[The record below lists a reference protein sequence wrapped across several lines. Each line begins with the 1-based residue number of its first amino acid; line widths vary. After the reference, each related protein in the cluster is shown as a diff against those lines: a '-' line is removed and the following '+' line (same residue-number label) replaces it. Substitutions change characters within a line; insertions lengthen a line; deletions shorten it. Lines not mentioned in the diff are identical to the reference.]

1 MQERSWL
8 QSGEEVPLMIA
19 SDSPDPSEGEVVVEG
34 GGEGGGGN
42 RPRSSAASLA
52 SHVCAR

>member
-34 GGEGGGGN
+34 G
-42 RPRSSAASLA
+42 
-52 SHVCAR
+52 